1 MVIILTQIISLEQ
14 INEVLEKIDPI
25 KEIEEGFVAYSN
37 KKVVVPPVGE
47 IIFEKPPGDV
57 HIKYGYIKEDDYFV
71 IKIASGFYENE
82 SLGLPNYSGL
92 MLLFNQKTGELISVM
107 LDEGHLTNI
116 RTAAAGAVVA
126 KYLAPKK
133 VNCIGIYGTGVQAR
147 LQLEYLK
154 SIIDCKDVVVWGRNE
169 EKLENYAKDMSSQG
183 YTVKTTTDSNEVTS
197 ACNLIVTCTA
207 AREPIITADQITKGT
222 HITAMGSDT
231 PVKQE
236 LDAKILQKADRVVAD
251 SIEQV
256 LTRGEC
262 YHAFKS
268 NLLARENLTE
278 LGLVIQDKNLQRNSD
293 EEITIADL
301 TGVAV
306 QDIQITKAI
315 WNAIK

>member
-1 MVIILTQIISLEQ
+1 M
-14 INEVLEKIDPI
+14 
-25 KEIEEGFVAYSN
+25 
-37 KKVVVPPVGE
+37 
-47 IIFEKPPGDV
+47 
-57 HIKYGYIKEDDYFV
+57 
-71 IKIASGFYENE
+71 
-82 SLGLPNYSGL
+82 PNYSGL

-154 SIIDCKDVVVWGRNE
+154 SIIDCKDVIAWGRNE
-169 EKLENYAKDMSSQG
+169 EKLEVYAKEMTSQG
-183 YTVKTTTDSNEVTS
+183 YNVKTTTDSNEVTS
-197 ACNLIVTCTA
+197 ACNY
-207 AREPIITADQITKGT
+207 QITKGT

-262 YHAFKS
+262 YHAVKS
-268 NLLARENLTE
+268 NLITKEKLTE
-278 LGLVIQDKNLQRNSD
+278 LGLVIQDKN
-293 EEITIADL
+293 
-301 TGVAV
+301 
-306 QDIQITKAI
+306 
-315 WNAIK
+315 